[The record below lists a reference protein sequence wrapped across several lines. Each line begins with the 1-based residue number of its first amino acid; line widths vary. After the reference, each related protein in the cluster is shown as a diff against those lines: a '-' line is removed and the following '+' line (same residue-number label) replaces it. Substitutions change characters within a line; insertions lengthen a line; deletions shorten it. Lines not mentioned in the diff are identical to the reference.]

1 MYSTYELNPKQE
13 VDLMVATTSVRPDRE
28 MVMDFTIPF
37 YYDTSTLLMKKPD
50 PNEKKLFILAKPLRW
65 EGQPDFQHSFWY
77 MFGALL
83 TQGAESVPKSPSG
96 RIPRPRF
103 WLFSIVL
110 VGTYSGN

>member
-1 MYSTYELNPKQE
+1 MKPCSYNMYSTYELNPKQE

-65 EGQPDFQHSFWY
+65 EVNINDIDTISAQNYFHFFTSFD
-77 MFGALL
+77 
-83 TQGAESVPKSPSG
+83 V
-96 RIPRPRF
+96 
-103 WLFSIVL
+103 
-110 VGTYSGN
+110 